1 MRIFRT
7 RWFVKWVKKEKILDQ
22 ALIQAV
28 EETERGLI
36 DADLGGHVYK
46 KRVAIQGRGKSGG
59 VRTLIAYQIQ
69 DRAFFIYGFAKNKRA
84 NISNKELQALQI
96 IANNLLNHNDKMLDH
111 LLNEKE
117 LVEVPY
123 HE

>member
-1 MRIFRT
+1 M
-7 RWFVKWVKKEKILDQ
+7 
-22 ALIQAV
+22 
-28 EETERGLI
+28 ERGLI

-59 VRTLIAYQIQ
+59 VRTLIAYQVQ

-96 IANNLLNHNDKMLDH
+96 IANNLLNHNDKMLDQ
-111 LLNEKE
+111 LLNQKE

>member
-7 RWFVKWVKKEKILDQ
+7 RWFVKWAKKEKIHEQ

-28 EETERGLI
+28 EEMERGLI

-59 VRTLIAYQIQ
+59 VRTLIAYQFQ
-69 DRAFFIYGFAKNKRA
+69 DRAFFIYGFAKNKRT

-111 LLNEKE
+111 LLNQKE